1 MTHYRSNLAD
11 IRFNFFEVFGRDRLL
26 GTGPWA
32 DLDVETAVDMLGA
45 GAELATTELAKSF
58 ADTELGDIT
67 FDPATGTVS
76 LPDTFK
82 KSYAKYVDAEWWR
95 MDVDPAVGG
104 ISVPPSLRWAM
115 AEFTMGSNPA
125 ILFYAQGWPLA
136 QVLYEQG
143 NEAQKRIAAWMIE
156 RHWGATMVLTE
167 PDAGSAVGS
176 AKTKA
181 IPQPDGSWHI
191 EGVKRFITNGDYD
204 MVENIVHFVLARPV
218 DTAGAGGPGT
228 KGLSLFIVPKFH
240 IDPETGDLGKRNG
253 AVVTNVE
260 HKMGLKASATCEL
273 TFGQKDPAVGWLV
286 GDVHRGI
293 SQMFEIVEYARM
305 LVGTKAMATLSTGY
319 LNALEYAKTRVQGQD
334 LVSKGDPCAPSVPII
349 RHPDVRRS
357 LMLQKA
363 YAEGMRALLGFAA
376 SVLDDIELAR
386 HEGKD
391 LTAALARKDLLLPIV
406 KGFCSE
412 QGYAKL
418 SETLQVFGGSGY
430 LCDYPAEQY
439 LRDSK
444 IDTIYEGTT
453 AIQGIDLFFRKILRD
468 NRSALNALLDEIDA
482 EVAEVGKASELVLV
496 SQRLAQG
503 LVDVRSAVDALM
515 EYSAKAKQDPQMVY
529 LIGLQTTRLVM
540 MLGELLVGW
549 LLSRQALIAT
559 SRLAGSPLEDSARSF
574 YEGKVTAARFFAVE
588 RLPMLG
594 IERQALEYPANEDI
608 MALQDESF

>member
-1 MTHYRSNLAD
+1 MTHYRDNLAD
-11 IRFNFFEVFGRDRLL
+11 IRFNLFEVFGCDRVL
-26 GTGPWA
+26 GTGPWI
-32 DLDVETAVDMLGA
+32 DLDVETAVGMLVT
-45 GAELATTELAKSF
+45 GAELAKTELAKSF
-58 ADTELGDIT
+58 ADKEMGEIN
-67 FDPATGTVS
+67 FDPATGTVR
-76 LPDTFK
+76 LPDAFK
-82 KSYAKYVDAEWWR
+82 ESYAKYVDAEWWR
-95 MDVDPAVGG
+95 MDVDPAIGG

-115 AEFTMGSNPA
+115 AEFAMGSNPA

-136 QVLYEQG
+136 QVLHEQG
-143 NEAQKRIAAWMIE
+143 NEVQRRVAAWMVD

-191 EGVKRFITNGDYD
+191 EGVKRFITNADYD

-240 IDPETGDLGKRNG
+240 IDPETGELGKRNG

-260 HKMGLKASATCEL
+260 RKLGLKASVTCEL

-357 LMLQKA
+357 LMLQKT

-376 SVLDDIELAR
+376 SVLDDIAIAR

-406 KGFCSE
+406 KGYCSE

-468 NRSALNALLDEIDA
+468 NRSTLNPLLNEIDA
-482 EVAEVGKASELVLV
+482 SVAEVSKDPELVFV

-515 EYSAKAKQDPQMVY
+515 VYSTKAKQDPPMVY
-529 LIGLQTTRLVM
+529 LIGLQTTRLLM

-559 SRLAGSPLEDSARSF
+559 SRLAGPTLDDSTRNF
-574 YEGKVTAARFFAVE
+574 YAGKVAAARFFASE
-588 RLPMLG
+588 RLPILS
-594 IERQALEYPANEDI
+594 IERQILESQASEDI
-608 MALQDESF
+608 MVVQDESF